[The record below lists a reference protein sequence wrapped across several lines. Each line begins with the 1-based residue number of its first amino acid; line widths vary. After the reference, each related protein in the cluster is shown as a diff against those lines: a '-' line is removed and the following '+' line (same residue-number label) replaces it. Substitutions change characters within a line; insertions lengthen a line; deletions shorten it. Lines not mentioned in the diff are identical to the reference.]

1 MKSGSESAETVRIP
15 RIRGYGFTGA
25 AGDLPL
31 RPAAQSPAA
40 GWIVSEW
47 DEIETDDAPTGTW
60 VPGGNEPGR
69 TPEPGPEPEPGSGPG
84 SETEARRRESRVLPY
99 LPLLLVLGGAGFLMS
114 RLVWS
119 NTAFLD
125 ESTYLYSGHQEL
137 AHLIHGVKIPKYE
150 SFFSGAPILY
160 PVVVAVADHF
170 GGLAGARLLSMAF
183 ILLAIV
189 ALYLTARR
197 MYGTRA
203 AFFAAALFALLGPTI
218 FLGSYA
224 TYDPMALCL
233 MAWAAKYAVGFAY
246 ADRRNA
252 LLLGTLL
259 MALADCTK
267 YACLLWNPVIIAL
280 TAVAG
285 PGYAAWRMP
294 RRWNAQ
300 RFTVLWA
307 TIMVLFILAGRHL
320 YFDGFVKTTLLRAAA
335 HDSAKYV
342 ATSAIGWIGSVL
354 AIALVGVVAT
364 YVSYRRG
371 NAPGMEVI
379 VAAVLFGGGLLAPLN
394 QIRIHTWLSL
404 QKHVD
409 FGIWFSCIIAGALLA
424 RLCEVGRAPALR
436 GATTVLLAAVALA
449 PIGYVGVHQA
459 KHMFSAWPDSTPL
472 INTLRPYVKPGPKQ
486 YLVED
491 YDVAAYYLRKQS
503 TWPQWHDL
511 EVGSYNDPATGA
523 KLSGVPAFEAA
534 IRAHKYSVIVLDF
547 AQTPTTDVA
556 VRPVIAQAGYR
567 LIARIP
573 TSNSMSHGNYYV
585 WIAPAPGTGG

>member
-1 MKSGSESAETVRIP
+1 MRGGHVALKFGSESAETVRIP
-15 RIRGYGFTGA
+15 KIRGYGFIGPG
-25 AGDLPL
+25 GDMRL
-31 RPAAQSPAA
+31 RPTGPGPGSD
-40 GWIVSEW
+40 WIVSER
-47 DEIETDDAPTGTW
+47 DDADDARSASAP
-60 VPGGNEPGR
+60 PEREPEAA
-69 TPEPGPEPEPGSGPG
+69 PEPRPRAWLVAAS
-84 SETEARRRESRVLPY
+84 Y
-99 LPLLLVLGGAGFLMS
+99 LPLLLVLGGAGFLIS

-137 AHLIHGVKIPKYE
+137 AHLIHGVKIPEYE
-150 SFFSGAPILY
+150 SFFSGAPVLY
-160 PVVVAVADHF
+160 PVLVAVADHF
-170 GGLAGARLLSMAF
+170 GGLAGARMLSMAF

-197 MYGTRA
+197 MYGARA
-203 AFFAAALFALLGPTI
+203 AFFAAGMFALLGPTI

-233 MAWAAKYAVGFAY
+233 MAWAARYAVSFAY
-246 ADRRNA
+246 ADKRNA

-280 TAVAG
+280 SALAG
-285 PGYAAWRMP
+285 PGFAAWRMP

-307 TIMVLFILAGRHL
+307 TIMVLLILAGRHL
-320 YFDGFVKTTLLRAAA
+320 YFDGFVKTTLLRAGA

-342 ATSAIGWIGSVL
+342 AVSALGWIGSVL
-354 AIALVGVVAT
+354 AIALVGVLAT
-364 YVSYRRG
+364 FVSYRRG
-371 NAPGMEVI
+371 NTEGMGVL
-379 VAAVLFGGGLLAPLN
+379 VALVLFGGGLLAPLN

-404 QKHVD
+404 QKHAD

-424 RLCEVGRAPALR
+424 KLCEAAGPVVLRAAATVTVG
-436 GATTVLLAAVALA
+436 AAALA

-459 KHMFSAWPDSTPL
+459 EHMFSAWPDSTPL
-472 INTLRPYVKPGPKQ
+472 ISTLRPYIKPGGEQ

-511 EVGSYNDPATGA
+511 EVGAYTDRATGT
-523 KLSGVPAFEAA
+523 KLSGVPAFQAA

-547 AQTPTTDVA
+547 AETPTTDAA
-556 VRPVIAQAGYR
+556 VRPVITQSGYR

-573 TSNSMSHGNYYV
+573 TRNSMSQGNYYV
-585 WIAPAPGTGG
+585 WVAPES

>member
-15 RIRGYGFTGA
+15 RIRGYGFVGD
-25 AGDLPL
+25 AGDMPV
-31 RPAAQSPAA
+31 RPVGQGSGAE
-40 GWIVSEW
+40 WIVSEW
-47 DEIETDDAPTGTW
+47 DETDDVRTATG
-60 VPGGNEPGR
+60 GAE
-69 TPEPGPEPEPGSGPG
+69 PEPGPEPSGP
-84 SETEARRRESRVLPY
+84 SRAREWPLSSY
-99 LPLLLVLGGAGFLMS
+99 LPLLLVLAGTGFLMS

-125 ESTYLYSGHQEL
+125 ESTYLYSGHQEI
-137 AHLIHGVKIPKYE
+137 AHLIHGAKIPKYE

-203 AFFAAALFALLGPTI
+203 AFFAAGLFGLLGPTI

-233 MAWAAKYAVGFAY
+233 LAWAAKYAVGFAY
-246 ADRRNA
+246 ADRRNS

-267 YACLLWNPVIIAL
+267 YACLLWNPIIIAL
-280 TAVAG
+280 SALAG

-294 RRWNAQ
+294 RGWNAQ

-307 TIMVLFILAGRHL
+307 TIMVLFVLAGRHF
-320 YFDGFVKTTLLRAAA
+320 YFAGFVKTTLLRAAG

-342 ATSAIGWIGSVL
+342 GTSALRWIGAVL
-354 AIALVGVVAT
+354 AIALVGVIAT
-364 YVSYRRG
+364 FISYRRG
-371 NAPGMEVI
+371 NAQGMEVL
-379 VAAVLFGGGLLAPLN
+379 VAGVLFGGGLLAPLN

-424 RLCEVGRAPALR
+424 KLCEVAAPMVVR
-436 GATTVLLAAVALA
+436 STTTVLVSAVALA
-449 PIGYVGVHQA
+449 PIGYVGVHQS
-459 KHMFSAWPDSTPL
+459 KQMFSAWPDSTPL
-472 INTLRPYVKPGPKQ
+472 INTLRPYVKAGAEQ

-503 TWPQWHDL
+503 TWQQWHDL
-511 EVGSYNDPATGA
+511 EVGSYTDPATRA
-523 KLSGVPAFEAA
+523 KLSGVPAFDAA

-547 AQTPTTDVA
+547 AETPATDAA

-573 TSNSMSHGNYYV
+573 TQNSLSHGNYYV
-585 WIAPAPGTGG
+585 WIAPLS